1 MGNVLANDTSIG
13 ENVIIHATAIIKCDK
28 LIVGDNVV
36 IDERTKIICPN
47 GHVHIGD
54 NTYIGNDVTIALK
67 SFEIGEYTKL
77 HNHCL
82 LNGKASVKIGH
93 NCWIGQNCNLN
104 GEADLLIG
112 NNVGIGT
119 YSSVW
124 THGYFGELIEGC
136 SIFSIKPTTIEDDV
150 WLVGSYNTIFPGVTI
165 KKKTVLFG
173 TSVITKS
180 TEENNVYS
188 GNPAQNITSKVGLPY
203 HDVSV
208 SEKIEIIRNTLLQN
222 LPDAVACSEEKISVK
237 GLGEIYFLPSAVPE
251 ISAETVCFFE
261 EVENWNTA
269 ENISLF
275 CLTSKCYSKQKT
287 AIEIMVRKLLN
298 PVTARFIPLNK
309 NL

>member
-1 MGNVLANDTSIG
+1 MN
-13 ENVIIHATAIIKCDK
+13 NVIANNKIIGQNFNIHSSASIHCDTLII
-28 LIVGDNVV
+28 GDNVV
-36 IDERTKIICPN
+36 IDERTKIICK
-47 GHVHIGD
+47 GIVKIED
-54 NTYIGNDVTIALK
+54 NTYIGNDVAIILASL
-67 SFEIGEYTKL
+67 EIGEYTKL

-104 GEADLLIG
+104 GEADLIIG

-136 SIFSIKPTTIEDDV
+136 NIFSVKPTIIEDDV

-188 GNPAQNITSKVGLPY
+188 GNPAQNITTKVGQPY
-203 HDVSV
+203 ANLSLNQ
-208 SEKIEIIRNTLLQN
+208 KIEIIKNSLLENIQE
-222 LPDAVACSEEKISVK
+222 AFFEEPNKIVVK
-237 GLGEIYFLPSAVPE
+237 NMGAIYFLTSPKNIENA
-251 ISAETVCFFE
+251 IIFKETVDD
-261 EVENWNTA
+261 WNISTS
-269 ENISLF
+269 NSLF
-275 CLTSKCYSKQKT
+275 CLTTKKYSKHKT
-287 AIEIMVRKLLN
+287 PLEILIRKTLN
-298 PVTARFIPLNK
+298 PVTARFIPLDDQ
-309 NL
+309 L

>member
-1 MGNVLANDTSIG
+1 MNKVIANNKIIGQNFNIHSSASIHCDTL
-13 ENVIIHATAIIKCDK
+13 II
-28 LIVGDNVV
+28 GDNVV
-36 IDERTKIICPN
+36 IDERTKIICK
-47 GHVHIGD
+47 GIVKIED
-54 NTYIGNDVTIALK
+54 NTYIGNDVAIILASL
-67 SFEIGEYTKL
+67 EIGEYTKL

-104 GEADLLIG
+104 GEADLIIG

-136 SIFSIKPTTIEDDV
+136 NIFSVKPTIIEDDV

-188 GNPAQNITSKVGLPY
+188 GNPAQNITTKVGQPY
-203 HDVSV
+203 ANLSLNQ
-208 SEKIEIIRNTLLQN
+208 KIEIIKNSLLENIQE
-222 LPDAVACSEEKISVK
+222 ASFEEPNKIVVK
-237 GLGEIYFLPSAVPE
+237 NMGAIYFLTSPKNIENAIIFKEKVDDWN
-251 ISAETVCFFE
+251 ISKS
-261 EVENWNTA
+261 N
-269 ENISLF
+269 SLF
-275 CLTSKCYSKQKT
+275 CLTTKKYSKHKT
-287 AIEIMVRKLLN
+287 PLEILIRKTLN
-298 PVTARFIPLNK
+298 PVTARFIPLDDQ
-309 NL
+309 L

>member
-1 MGNVLANDTSIG
+1 MKQITSNDIKIGKNVD
-13 ENVIIHATAIIKCDK
+13 IHESVIIKCER
-28 LIVGDNVV
+28 LIIGDNVT
-36 IDERTKIICPN
+36 IEERTKIICRN
-47 GHVHIGD
+47 GYIIIGD
-54 NTYIGNDVTIALK
+54 NTYLGNDVTIVLK
-67 SFEIGEYTKL
+67 SFEIGEYSKL

-82 LNGKASVKIGH
+82 LNGKSSVKIGH

-104 GEADLLIG
+104 GEAELIIG

-119 YSSVW
+119 YSSIW

-222 LPDAVACSEEKISVK
+222 IPDAMEDSEEKIRVK
-237 GLGEIYFLPSAVPE
+237 GLGEIYFLPSSVPE
-251 ISAETVCFFE
+251 INADAVCFVG
-261 EVENWNTA
+261 EVETWNTA

-275 CLTSKCYSKQKT
+275 CLTSKYYSKQKT
-287 AIEIMVRKLLN
+287 AIEIMVRKILN
-298 PVTARFIPLNK
+298 PLTARFIPLNK